1 MKRQRTHLSPDAF
14 RKAFSEAD
22 RPFDQLQQDVLAA
35 FVATPDALHAQALEA
50 LEYVQALRLNP
61 KRAADPLYLECLDF
75 EWRQATVLPEVVEQ
89 VRRVVWSV
97 RWGGSTPPTLP

>member
-14 RKAFSEAD
+14 HKAFSEAG

-50 LEYVQALRLNP
+50 VEYIQALRLNP
-61 KRAADPLYLECLDF
+61 KRAADSLYLEHLDF
-75 EWRQATVLPEVVEQ
+75 EWRQATALPEAVER
-89 VRRVVWSV
+89 VHRVVWSV
-97 RWGGSTPPTLP
+97 RWGGFTPPTLP